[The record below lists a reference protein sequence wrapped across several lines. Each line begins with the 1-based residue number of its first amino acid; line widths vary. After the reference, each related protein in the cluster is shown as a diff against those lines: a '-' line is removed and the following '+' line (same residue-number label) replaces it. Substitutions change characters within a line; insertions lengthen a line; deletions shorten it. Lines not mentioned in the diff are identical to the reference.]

1 MTKKLKLVFFV
12 GYHNS
17 GKTTLIEQVA
27 KKLTEMGYKVAYLKH
42 DPKGHA
48 LTDKEGS
55 DTHRLFQIL
64 PKVCIVSPG
73 RITLYERTEE
83 ELEDLVQRYF
93 SDFDFVLLEGWKSKK
108 GYKRI
113 SLSPELEGFPAYKKS
128 LQEVLSYLFS
138 EEEL

>member
-1 MTKKLKLVFFV
+1 V

-17 GKTTLIEQVA
+17 GKTTLVEQVA
-27 KKLTEMGYKVAYLKH
+27 KRLIEMGYKVAYLKH

-83 ELEDLVQRYF
+83 EPEDLVQRYF

-108 GYKRI
+108 GYKKI

>member
-1 MTKKLKLVFFV
+1 MLTHKLYEFLFVFPFQF
-12 GYHNS
+12 
-17 GKTTLIEQVA
+17 T
-27 KKLTEMGYKVAYLKH
+27 YLKH

-93 SDFDFVLLEGWKSKK
+93 SDFDFVLLEGWKSIK
-108 GYKRI
+108 GYKRV
-113 SLSPELEGFPAYKKS
+113 SLSLELEGFPAYKKS

>member
-1 MTKKLKLVFFV
+1 MDKKLKLVFFV

-27 KKLTEMGYKVAYLKH
+27 KRLTEMGYKVAYLKH

-83 ELEDLVQRYF
+83 EPEDLVQRYF
-93 SDFDFVLLEGWKSKK
+93 SDFDFRPVGGLEVKK
-108 GYKRI
+108 G
-113 SLSPELEGFPAYKKS
+113 
-128 LQEVLSYLFS
+128 LQKDKP
-138 EEEL
+138 